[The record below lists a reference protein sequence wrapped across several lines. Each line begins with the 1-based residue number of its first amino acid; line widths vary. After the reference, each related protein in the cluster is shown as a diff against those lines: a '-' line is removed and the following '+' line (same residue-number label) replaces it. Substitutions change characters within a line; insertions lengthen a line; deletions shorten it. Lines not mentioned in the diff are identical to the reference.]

1 MGEINMLGEKIGSAT
16 AIATNTPLP
25 ANGALPSFKTT
36 AEGAGTLA
44 GVEVQTLAMYTSDM
58 KADGSMYGECPNAGV
73 VMAQDGVATFKANGL
88 GTFNAEGGVHFVGSC
103 YFKASAPS
111 LSSLNGKCIVY
122 EWDVTA
128 DGAATWELWEW
139 N

>member
-1 MGEINMLGEKIGSAT
+1 MLGDKIGSCTAT
-16 AIATNTPLP
+16 ATNKALP
-25 ANGALPSFKTT
+25 SHDGALPSFETT
-36 AEGAGTLA
+36 AEGSGTLA
-44 GVEVQTLAMYTSDM
+44 GAEVTIMATYDADM
-58 KADGSMYGECPNAGV
+58 KADGTLDGECPNSGV

-103 YFKASAPS
+103 YFQASAPS

>member
-1 MGEINMLGEKIGSAT
+1 MLGDKTGSCTAT
-16 AIATNTPLP
+16 ATNKALP
-25 ANGALPSFKTT
+25 RHDGVLPSFETS
-36 AEGAGTLA
+36 ADGSGTLA
-44 GVEVQTLAMYTSDM
+44 GAEVTIMATYNANML
-58 KADGSMYGECPNAGV
+58 ADGTLDGECPSSGI

-103 YFKASAPS
+103 YFQASAPS